1 MQLSIL
7 SDDICR
13 QMLFTNARKQKTRH
27 NPSPLCHHRVFWC
40 FFFYHFVLLAC
51 TYQKAQDTVHNKNTY
66 NETSIQSYLFETKQS
81 NQRNYVMRMLTEIG
95 LGSYWMDTVG
105 KSDE

>member
-1 MQLSIL
+1 MQENKRATIIIYL
-7 SDDICR
+7 SDTIE
-13 QMLFTNARKQKTRH
+13 
-27 NPSPLCHHRVFWC
+27 
-40 FFFYHFVLLAC
+40 FFFYYHFDLLAC

-81 NQRNYVMRMLTEIG
+81 NQSNYVMRMLTETG

>member
-1 MQLSIL
+1 MIFADRCCLQMQENKRRAIILHLSVTIE
-7 SDDICR
+7 
-13 QMLFTNARKQKTRH
+13 FFG
-27 NPSPLCHHRVFWC
+27 V
-40 FFFYHFVLLAC
+40 FFYHFVLLAC

-81 NQRNYVMRMLTEIG
+81 NQSNYVMRMLTETG